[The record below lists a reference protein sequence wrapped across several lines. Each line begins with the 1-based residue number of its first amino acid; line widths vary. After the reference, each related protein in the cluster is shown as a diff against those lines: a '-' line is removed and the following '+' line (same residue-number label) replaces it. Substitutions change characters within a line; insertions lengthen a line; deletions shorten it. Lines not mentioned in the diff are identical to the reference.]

1 MSRAAE
7 LAAEAA
13 WADGDVQVVTFGQQ
27 LAELRTAVVGEPGA
41 GRPLALAGLRAQGLV
56 VREKGLDDVA
66 VHAST

>member
-41 GRPLALAGLRAQGLV
+41 GRPLALAGL
-56 VREKGLDDVA
+56 
-66 VHAST
+66 